1 MRDGHEDEMGTTVA
15 PTPSDIAFTLESIS
29 KRYGAGPQ
37 TILAVADVSLQVP
50 RGEFVCLMGPSGCG
64 KSTLLNLI
72 AGLDTPDSG
81 RVIVAG
87 RDLAALSDDARSDL
101 RLNHIGFVYQGFHLL
116 PTFTIE
122 ENVSWPLELQGVRGQ
137 EARRR
142 ARAVLEHV
150 GIAHAA
156 QRRLPSELSGG
167 EQQRAAIA
175 RALATKPLL
184 LLADEPTGNLDSR
197 TGVAILDLLQG
208 LNQSEGVTI
217 AMATHSAVAAAYGHR
232 TIELC
237 DGVIR
242 REHPSANQPAL
253 HLVDRS

>member
-1 MRDGHEDEMGTTVA
+1 MPHVRDDARKTV
-15 PTPSDIAFTLESIS
+15 TVDLNDVAFALQRVT
-29 KRYGAGPQ
+29 KRYGSGPQ
-37 TILAVADVSLQVP
+37 SILAVAEVSLEVR
-50 RGEFVCLMGPSGCG
+50 RGEFVCLTGASGCG
-64 KSTLLNLI
+64 KSTLLNLV

-81 RVIVAG
+81 RVMVAG
-87 RDLAALSDDARSDL
+87 CDLAALSDDARSDL

-116 PTFTIE
+116 PTFTVE
-122 ENVSWPLELQGVRGQ
+122 ENVALPLELQGVRGP
-137 EARRR
+137 EARQR
-142 ARAVLEHV
+142 ACAVLDHV

-175 RALATKPLL
+175 RALATRPLL

-197 TGVAILDLLQG
+197 TGVAILDLLQE
-208 LNQSEGVTI
+208 LNHSERVTI
-217 AMATHSAVAAAYGHR
+217 AMATHSAFAAAYGHR

-242 REHPSANQPAL
+242 REYATPAESSL
-253 HLVDRS
+253 HLVDGP

>member
-1 MRDGHEDEMGTTVA
+1 MRHVSKGERTAGVPPASNE
-15 PTPSDIAFTLESIS
+15 IAFALESVS
-29 KRYGAGPQ
+29 RRYGSGPQ
-37 TILAVADVSLQVP
+37 SIVAVADVSLQVR

-81 RVIVAG
+81 RVVVAG
-87 RDLAALSDDARSDL
+87 QDLAALSNDSRSDL
-101 RLNHIGFVYQGFHLL
+101 RLNHIGFVYQGFYLL
-116 PTFTIE
+116 PTFTVD
-122 ENVSWPLELQGVRGQ
+122 ENVAWPLELQGLRVP

-142 ARAVLEHV
+142 ARAVLDHV
-150 GIAHAA
+150 GIASAA

-175 RALATKPLL
+175 RALVTKPLL
-184 LLADEPTGNLDSR
+184 ILADEPTGNLDSR
-197 TGVAILDLLQG
+197 TGVAILDLLQE
-208 LNQSEGVTI
+208 LNHTEGVTI
-217 AMATHSAVAAAYGHR
+217 TMATHSAFAAFYGHR

-237 DGVIR
+237 DGMIR
-242 REHPSANQPAL
+242 REYTSPAEPPL

>member
-1 MRDGHEDEMGTTVA
+1 MAHVPDEA
-15 PTPSDIAFTLESIS
+15 PTAVTLASNEVSFALECVI
-29 KRYGAGPQ
+29 KRYGSGPQ
-37 TILAVADVSLQVP
+37 SILALAEVTLQAR
-50 RGEFVCLMGPSGCG
+50 RGEFVCLTGASGCG

-72 AGLDTPDSG
+72 GGLDTPDSG

-87 RDLAALSDDARSDL
+87 CDLAALSDDARSDL

-116 PTFTIE
+116 PTFTVE
-122 ENVSWPLELQGVRGQ
+122 ENVAWPLELQGARGAD
-137 EARRR
+137 ARRR
-142 ARAVLEHV
+142 ARAVLDHV

-175 RALATKPLL
+175 RALATRPSL

-197 TGVAILDLLQG
+197 TGVAILDLLQE
-208 LNQSEGVTI
+208 LNHSEHVTI
-217 AMATHSAVAAAYGHR
+217 AMATHSAFAAAYGHR

-242 REHPSANQPAL
+242 REYATPAEPSL
-253 HLVDRS
+253 HLVDGS